1 MSWTTVLPSF
11 SSGAEHTYLSNTYKT
26 GIYEPRMYV
35 DQPYSMEV
43 ASSSL
48 VSRSKHLLLNVTGV
62 TLWGRLGVVQDL

>member
-11 SSGAEHTYLSNTYKT
+11 SSGAEHTYLSNAYKT
-26 GIYEPRMYV
+26 GIYEPRIR
-35 DQPYSMEV
+35 DEQLQPVEV

-62 TLWGRLGVVQDL
+62 TLWGRFGVVQDL